1 MLSAIVLAGGP
12 SSRLGGR
19 PKALVEL
26 CGRPMLSYVL
36 DTASSVADEVLVV
49 VGSEGQGEALSNAL
63 GDAELVV
70 DEGALG
76 PPCPLRGLVSGL
88 RAARGGVALVLA
100 CDMPLVS
107 ARVLS
112 FLADVL
118 SHMNAAIPRWPN
130 GYVEPLQ
137 AVYRAGP
144 SIRAGEALLKAG
156 EDLSMRSFLRALG
169 RVRYVSTEVL
179 KELDPDLATFLNVNS
194 PADLRKAEMALRAR
208 ERRAQRGLR

>member
-1 MLSAIVLAGGP
+1 MSAVVLTGGP

-36 DTASSVADEVLVV
+36 DTASSVAEEVLVV
-49 VGSEGQGEALSNAL
+49 AGSEEQGEALSGAI
-63 GDAELVV
+63 GDAGLVI
-70 DEGALG
+70 DDGELG

-88 RAARGGVALVLA
+88 RAAQGDVALALA

-118 SHMNAAIPRWPN
+118 SHMNAAVPRWPN

-137 AVYRAGP
+137 AAYRVGP
-144 SIRAGEALLKAG
+144 SIRAGEALLRAG
-156 EDLSMRSFLRALG
+156 EDIAMRSFLRALG

-179 KELDPDLATFLNVNS
+179 RELDPGLSTFLNVNS
-194 PADLRKAEMALRAR
+194 PADLRKAEMLLRAR
-208 ERRAQRGLR
+208 GRGAQRGLR